1 MIYFLL
7 SVSVEDNKLKSH
19 ITLQE
24 RLKDLRTEK
33 GLTLKELEAKTG
45 ISSSA
50 LGEYETDENKG
61 IPHYVLVALADFY
74 NVSLDYLFDKSEVRE
89 NSVKD
94 IAELNLSDPVLD
106 ILKSGS
112 INNRLLGEII
122 CHPAFKK
129 LMADTEIFVDGVASQ
144 SVQSVNAYADVLRK
158 RIMGE
163 YNPSSDD
170 AGLLVLDACNIEE
183 ERYFLNKLQLD
194 LEPII
199 KDIRTAHVGD
209 KETATDTTV
218 ADRVNELFDNVQKH
232 KDDFMSILT
241 FQFCKELG
249 MNPKNLSPMELE
261 TLQGIFARSKNYK
274 QVMNA
279 KKNKKKHK

>member
-1 MIYFLL
+1 M
-7 SVSVEDNKLKSH
+7 KSH

-50 LGEYETDENKG
+50 LGEYETVENEG
-61 IPHYVLVALADFY
+61 IPQYVLVVLADFY

-89 NSVKD
+89 NTNRA
-94 IAELNLSDPVLD
+94 ITELNLSDSVLD
-106 ILKSGS
+106 VLKSGT

-122 CHPAFKK
+122 CHPSFKK

-163 YNPSSDD
+163 FNPSADD
-170 AGLLVLDACNIEE
+170 AGLLVLDACTIEE

-218 ADRVNELFDNVQKH
+218 ADRVNELFDNVKKH

-241 FQFCKELG
+241 LQFCRELG
-249 MNPKNLSPMELE
+249 MNPKNLSPLELE

-274 QVMNA
+274 QVMNSR
-279 KKNKKKHK
+279 KNKKKHK

>member
-1 MIYFLL
+1 M
-7 SVSVEDNKLKSH
+7 KSH

-89 NSVKD
+89 NTNRD
-94 IAELNLSDPVLD
+94 ITELNLSDSVLD
-106 ILKSGS
+106 VLKSGT

-122 CHPAFKK
+122 CHPSFKK

-163 YNPSSDD
+163 FNPSADD
-170 AGLLVLDACNIEE
+170 AGLLVLDACTIEE

-194 LEPII
+194 LEPIV
-199 KDIRTAHVGD
+199 KDIRTAHVSD

-218 ADRVNELFDNVQKH
+218 ADRVNELFDNVKKH

-241 FQFCKELG
+241 FQFCRELG
-249 MNPKNLSPMELE
+249 MNPKNLSPLELE

-274 QVMNA
+274 QVMNSR
-279 KKNKKKHK
+279 KNKKKHK